1 MKYDTVLFD
10 LDGTLL
16 NTLTDLAQS
25 INKMLAAA
33 GYPERTEQQIR
44 ASLGNGAK
52 MLVWTSLPE
61 GTCEAEVERCLE
73 QYRPIYK
80 QNMSNNT
87 RPYEGIMELLEAL
100 KQRGIKMGVV
110 SNKPDAPCKALVD
123 EMFGGYIDVA
133 IGDKPEVPRK
143 PDRAAVDSALSALG
157 AKHEGAIYIGDSEV
171 DIMTARNAGLPC
183 VCVTWGF
190 RDRDVF
196 EEEGADFIIDHPSE
210 LLALIYT
217 NSI

>member
-16 NTLTDLAQS
+16 NTLTDLAES
-25 INKMLAAA
+25 VNKMLEKE
-33 GYPERTEQQIR
+33 GYPIRTEQQIR

-61 GTCEAEVERCLE
+61 GTSEAEAERCLE
-73 QYRPIYK
+73 LYRPIYK

-87 RPYEGIMELLEAL
+87 RPYEGITELLEAL
-100 KQRGIKMGVV
+100 NQRGVKMGVV
-110 SNKPDAPCKALVD
+110 SNKPDAPCKALVQ
-123 EMFGGYIDVA
+123 EMFGDYIEVA
-133 IGDKPEVPRK
+133 IGDQPDVPRK
-143 PDRAAVDSALSALG
+143 PDKAAVDSALSMLEADHG
-157 AKHEGAIYIGDSEV
+157 SAIYIGDSEV
-171 DIMTARNAGLPC
+171 DIMTAKNAGLPC

-210 LLALIYT
+210 LLGLI
-217 NSI
+217 